1 MPSPK
6 EDFMAE
12 KKVTVTL
19 TTEELLALKQL
30 AKSPEQSTAAPFK
43 ESAEAM
49 HAYYDEPV
57 AIYLHPYGNRE
68 YLTAVVNGV
77 TYQVKRGVSM
87 RVPRRVA
94 RVIRQAEEN
103 YRKALVFDRRLIA
116 QG

>member
-1 MPSPK
+1 MS
-6 EDFMAE
+6 E

-19 TTEELLALKQL
+19 TTEELLALKQM
-30 AKSPEQSTAAPFK
+30 AKHPEKDAASLVK
-43 ESAEAM
+43 EPAEKVR
-49 HAYYDEPV
+49 AYYDEPV